1 MSKFGCGIFVKTFF
15 TIKNLTKK
23 VESIFQNG
31 EKHYSNIFKKIF
43 FRDIIGGKAAGSRY
57 CPIWNR

>member
-1 MSKFGCGIFVKTFF
+1 MSKFGCGFFVKTFF
-15 TIKNLTKK
+15 HNENLSKK

-31 EKHYSNIFKKIF
+31 EKHYSNILKYF